1 MTALSNG
8 RRTVTIATSLIGLI
22 TFLSICIESYSHES
36 KKITSINEPEDFGLA
51 HTQIIHQY
59 MERILTS
66 DEEFSRQGMM
76 NDLSREIIRSL
87 NVFSDSDSEYEY
99 LYSMYGFGDLILGE
113 EPVTGITED
122 GVPYGMYYTKSLL
135 QDYEKSPELTDLVEK
150 YFFSLS
156 LVRIEPVEKVLSVM
170 NNDLEAFLETNDDE
184 EEEIIARVTYSVGME
199 SLKQWNEELTPGS
212 NSLLHRYLNSQGR
225 RRELQFL
232 PEDSGKDQFNF
243 SRDDLVD
250 VVQGDVVGTVEGI
263 LDTIFGGGFLG
274 IFGAVGKATTASV
287 VAAIRVVVIRVGCVK
302 LPNIDTVGFRPLD
315 LERGFCN
322 NEDECGTGFFCDR
335 FPDRPG
341 CQCNE
346 TNSTTDC
353 PDRCENF
360 PNLPGCSDCD
370 SGGDDNSTAPC
381 PTYCGLFPGRPACED
396 CGEDGDDGGG
406 DGSPAP
412 CPATCNLFPNRPNC
426 ENCDD
431 GDGGDGDG
439 DGVADDGDT
448 GGDTPT
454 DCPATCNLFPNRPQ
468 CENCPEDDGGDGGDG
483 EDVTEDLGT
492 NDGDGDGGD
501 GDGVAD
507 DGDTG
512 GD

>member
-1 MTALSNG
+1 MWFFGRGVKNYDSNMTALSNG

-22 TFLSICIESYSHES
+22 TFLSICIESHSHKS

-66 DEEFSRQGMM
+66 DEEFSRQGMI
-76 NDLSREIIRSL
+76 NDLGRELMRSL

-99 LYSMYGFGDLILGE
+99 LYSLYGFSDLILGE

-135 QDYEKSPELTDLVEK
+135 HDYEKSPELTDLVEK

-170 NNDLEAFLETNDDE
+170 SNDLEAFLETSDDE

-232 PEDSGKDQFNF
+232 PEDSGEEQFNF

-250 VVQGDVVGTVEGI
+250 VVQGDVVGTVEGV

-274 IFGAVGKATTASV
+274 VFGAVGKATTASV
-287 VAAIRVVVIRVGCVK
+287 RAAIRVVVIRVGCVK
-302 LPNIDTVGFRPLD
+302 LPNIIDKLPIPPLD
-315 LERGFCN
+315 LKRGFCN
-322 NEDECGTGFFCDR
+322 NEDECGTGIICDR
-335 FPDRPG
+335 WPDRPI

-346 TNSTTDC
+346 TNSTE
-353 PDRCENF
+353 CEF
-360 PNLPGCSDCD
+360 
-370 SGGDDNSTAPC
+370 
-381 PTYCGLFPGRPACED
+381 
-396 CGEDGDDGGG
+396 
-406 DGSPAP
+406 
-412 CPATCNLFPNRPNC
+412 
-426 ENCDD
+426 
-431 GDGGDGDG
+431 
-439 DGVADDGDT
+439 
-448 GGDTPT
+448 
-454 DCPATCNLFPNRPQ
+454 Q
-468 CENCPEDDGGDGGDG
+468 
-483 EDVTEDLGT
+483 
-492 NDGDGDGGD
+492 
-501 GDGVAD
+501 
-507 DGDTG
+507 
-512 GD
+512 